1 MNSKE
6 YREFLEAYN
15 GIYEEVGVKM
25 KPGES
30 AGQALERISGG
41 KIPADKV
48 IDPSKKTTLDKAH
61 YEPEGEEYLD
71 EAPIASR
78 NYGDP
83 VAAKWNKGY
92 DVYRTAQSQG
102 REMTPPSIPRGYGFH
117 KPSGTITRGGVAPST
132 AATARSRPTTP
143 VTPNNK
149 RDPEFRR
156 GPTAGAGNMNA
167 GRPPAATAPR
177 PVATAP
183 RPAATTPRPVATAPR
198 PVATAVRP
206 TVPTTR
212 PPATASIAPRP
223 VAQPAETGTQAS
235 AGAVRGMIGSS
246 MARQA
251 ATSTP
256 QLSARAQ
263 ALKAGGP
270 QGGARA
276 RVLNQDLDLFDIIKG
291 HLLDE
296 GYADTEES
304 ALVIMANMKIGRAH
318 V

>member
-1 MNSKE
+1 ML
-6 YREFLEAYN
+6 F
-15 GIYEEVGVKM
+15 
-25 KPGES
+25 
-30 AGQALERISGG
+30 
-41 KIPADKV
+41 
-48 IDPSKKTTLDKAH
+48 
-61 YEPEGEEYLD
+61 
-71 EAPIASR
+71 
-78 NYGDP
+78 
-83 VAAKWNKGY
+83 
-92 DVYRTAQSQG
+92 
-102 REMTPPSIPRGYGFH
+102 
-117 KPSGTITRGGVAPST
+117 
-132 AATARSRPTTP
+132 RS
-143 VTPNNK
+143 
-149 RDPEFRR
+149 
-156 GPTAGAGNMNA
+156 
-167 GRPPAATAPR
+167 
-177 PVATAP
+177 
-183 RPAATTPRPVATAPR
+183 ATTPRPVATAPR

-304 ALVIMANMKIGRAH
+304 ALVIMANMSEEWRCEIIEALRDIWSKPGVAAQAQMRSPFANQPTKSLPNVSSPFAKPPSRTDSGKLTTYGAGGGAAAERGGKTRAQVIRQGAANLERKTPAKNQGPDFGR
-318 V
+318 